1 VSPELAGKF
10 AAIGH
15 PRILVVGDLML
26 DRYVWGSVERISPE
40 APIPVLKVAEQEDRP
55 GGAFRVAAALAA
67 LDARV
72 ECAGVVGGD
81 PDGAALLKL
90 LDEFGV
96 DAKAVLRL
104 PDRPTTVKT
113 RMVARVQQLFRVDK
127 EDPSPIPTEATKW
140 LLRRVEAAARRAD
153 AVLVPDY
160 NKGVLT
166 QPFLHALIRAAM
178 AAGKP
183 IIVDPARGVD
193 ARRYKGATAICPNR
207 LEAALAAGQF
217 VVRPSGRTGGGSGPH
232 GEGIR
237 AEARTTDR
245 IGRLLL
251 RRLGLEACVI
261 TRDREGM
268 SLYRKG
274 VKPFHVKARAH
285 EVFDVTGA
293 GDVVLSLLGFV
304 LAGGGGFEEAVAI
317 ANVAGGIE
325 VAKFGFVPL
334 TRHEIQAEL
343 EVPAHAETKLRSRG
357 ELATIVAGLKAQ
369 GKTVVFTNG
378 CFDLLNANHISLLRH
393 AKGLGDVLIVATNGD
408 ESIRRLKGP
417 NRPILAEAE
426 RVELLSA
433 VHHVDYVTVFPE
445 DTPRPLLALLQ
456 PDILVKGGDYQRKE
470 EVVGW
475 EIVESYGGRIERA
488 PLSKYHSTSRIVEK
502 VLNTHGEGKT

>member
-1 VSPELAGKF
+1 MNPQLAETF
-10 AAIGH
+10 AAIGR
-15 PRILVVGDLML
+15 PRILVAGDLML
-26 DRYVWGSVERISPE
+26 DRYVWGAVERISPE

-72 ECAGVVGGD
+72 EAAGVVGD
-81 PDGAALLKL
+81 DADGAALRRL

-96 DAKAVLRL
+96 DAKAVLSL

-113 RMVARVQQLFRVDK
+113 RLVARVQQLFRVDR
-127 EDPSPIPTEATKW
+127 EVSDPIPDRAQAWLAKRIEAAV
-140 LLRRVEAAARRAD
+140 RRVD

-160 NKGVLT
+160 NKGAL
-166 QPFLHALIRAAM
+166 PPPLLHGIIRAAR

-183 IIVDPARGVD
+183 VVVDPARGVD
-193 ARRYKGATAICPNR
+193 AARYSGATAVCPNR
-207 LEAALAAGQF
+207 SEAALAAGLPNDAAL
-217 VVRPSGRTGGGSGPH
+217 VDKAGR
-232 GEGIR
+232 R
-237 AEARTTDR
+237 
-245 IGRLLL
+245 LL
-251 RRLGLEACVI
+251 RRLGLEACII
-261 TRDREGM
+261 TRDREGI
-268 SLYRKG
+268 SLYRNG
-274 VKPFHVKARAH
+274 CKPYHVAARTH

-304 LAGGGGFEEAVAI
+304 LAGRGGYEDAVAI

-343 EVPAHAETKLRSRG
+343 EVPAHTETTKLRSRG
-357 ELATIVAGLKAQ
+357 ELATIVAKLKSQ
-369 GKTVVFTNG
+369 GKTIVFTNG

-393 AKGLGDVLIVATNGD
+393 CKSLGDVLIVATNSD

-417 NRPILAEAE
+417 NRPILSEAE

-456 PDILVKGGDYQRKE
+456 PDILVKGGDYKRKE

-475 EIVESYGGRIERA
+475 EIVEAYGGRIERA
-488 PLSKYHSTSRIVEK
+488 PMSNYHSTSDVVRR
-502 VLNTHGEGKT
+502 VLDTHGRSNR

>member
-1 VSPELAGKF
+1 MNPELAARF
-10 AAIGH
+10 ASIGR

-26 DRYVWGSVERISPE
+26 DRYVWGSVDRVSPE
-40 APIPVLKVAEQEDRP
+40 APIPVLKVTEQEDRP

-67 LDARV
+67 LDAKV
-72 ECAGVVGGD
+72 ECAGVIGD
-81 PDGAALLKL
+81 DADGAALMRL

-104 PDRPTTVKT
+104 PGRPTTVKT
-113 RMVARVQQLFRVDK
+113 RMVARVQQLFRVDR
-127 EDPSPIPTEATKW
+127 EVADAIPESAQAR
-140 LLRRVEAAARRAD
+140 LLKRVGAALKRAD

-166 QPFLHALIRAAM
+166 PPFLHALIRAAK
-178 AAGKP
+178 AAGRP
-183 IIVDPARGVD
+183 LIVDPARGVD
-193 ARRYKGATAICPNR
+193 PTRYKGATAICPNR
-207 LEAALAAGQF
+207 FEAALAAGL
-217 VVRPSGRTGGGSGPH
+217 PN
-232 GEGIR
+232 
-237 AEARTTDR
+237 EAPLVDK
-245 IGRLLL
+245 IAVAPL
-251 RRLGLEACVI
+251 RRLGLDACVI

-274 VKPFHVKARAH
+274 EKPYHVKARAH

-304 LAGGGGFEEAVAI
+304 LAGGGDFEDAVAI

-343 EVPAHAETKLRSRG
+343 EVAAYAETKLRSRG
-357 ELATIVAGLKAQ
+357 ELATIVKKLKSQ

-393 AKGLGDVLIVATNGD
+393 SKSLGDVLIVATNSD

-417 NRPILAEAE
+417 SRPILSEAE

-445 DTPRPLLALLQ
+445 DTPRPLLQLLQ
-456 PDILVKGGDYQRKE
+456 PDILVKGGDYKRKE

-475 EIVESYGGRIERA
+475 EIVESYGGRIARA
-488 PLSKYHSTSRIVEK
+488 PMSNYHSTSRIVEK
-502 VLNTHGEGKT
+502 VLNSHGRSRT

>member
-1 VSPELAGKF
+1 MNPELAARF
-10 AAIGH
+10 AAIGR
-15 PRILVVGDLML
+15 PRLLVVGDLML
-26 DRYVWGSVERISPE
+26 DRYVWGSVDRISPE
-40 APIPVLKVAEQEDRP
+40 APIPVLKVTEQEDRP

-67 LDARV
+67 VDARV
-72 ECAGVVGGD
+72 ECAGVIGD
-81 PDGAALLKL
+81 DADGAALMRL

-113 RMVARVQQLFRVDK
+113 RMVARVQQLFRVDR
-127 EDPSPIPTEATKW
+127 EVAGPIPESAQAW
-140 LLRRVEAAARRAD
+140 LMKRIEGAVRRVD

-166 QPFLHALIRAAM
+166 PPLLHALIRAAR

-183 IIVDPARGVD
+183 IVVDPARGVD
-193 ARRYKGATAICPNR
+193 SARYKGATAICPNR
-207 LEAALAAGQF
+207 IEAALAAG
-217 VVRPSGRTGGGSGPH
+217 VPD
-232 GEGIR
+232 
-237 AEARTTDR
+237 EAGQVDKA
-245 IGRLLL
+245 GRLLL
-251 RRLGLEACVI
+251 RRLGLDACVI

-274 VKPFHVKARAH
+274 EKPYHVKARAH

-304 LAGGGGFEEAVAI
+304 LAGGGSFEEAVAI
-317 ANVAGGIE
+317 ANVGGGIE

-343 EVPAHAETKLRSRG
+343 EVAVHAETKLRSRG
-357 ELATIVAGLKAQ
+357 ELATIVAKLKSQ

-393 AKGLGDVLIVATNGD
+393 SKSLGDVLIVATNSD

-417 NRPILAEAE
+417 SRPILSEAE

-433 VHHVDYVTVFPE
+433 VHHVDYVTVFSE

-456 PDILVKGGDYQRKE
+456 PDILVKGGDYKRKE

-475 EIVESYGGRIERA
+475 EIVESYGGRIARA
-488 PLSKYHSTSRIVEK
+488 PMSSYHSTSDVVRK
-502 VLNTHGEGKT
+502 VLDTHGRSNG

>member
-1 VSPELAGKF
+1 MNLELAQKF
-10 AAIGH
+10 AAIGQ

-26 DRYVWGSVERISPE
+26 DRYVWGSVDRISPE
-40 APIPVLKVAEQEDRP
+40 APIPVLKVTEQEDRP

-67 LDARV
+67 LDAKV
-72 ECAGVVGGD
+72 ECAGVIGD
-81 PDGAALLKL
+81 DADGAGLLRL

-96 DAKAVLRL
+96 DARAVLRL
-104 PDRPTTVKT
+104 PGRPTTVKT
-113 RMVARVQQLFRVDK
+113 RMVARVQQLFRVDR
-127 EDPSPIPTEATKW
+127 EDASPISPQASEW
-140 LLRRVEAAARRAD
+140 LLRRVESALRRVD

-160 NKGVLT
+160 GKGVLT
-166 QPFLHALIRAAM
+166 PPLLHAIIRSAR

-183 IIVDPARGVD
+183 VIVDPARGVD
-193 ARRYKGATAICPNR
+193 AARYKGAAAICPNR
-207 LEAALAAGQF
+207 IEAALAAGI
-217 VVRPSGRTGGGSGPH
+217 PN
-232 GEGIR
+232 E
-237 AEARTTDR
+237 AEMVDK

-251 RRLGLEACVI
+251 RRLALDACII
-261 TRDREGM
+261 TRDREGI

-274 VKPFHVKARAH
+274 EKPYHVTARTH

-304 LAGGGGFEEAVAI
+304 LAGGGSFEEAVAI

-343 EVPAHAETKLRSRG
+343 EVAVHTETKLRSRG
-357 ELATIVAGLKAQ
+357 ELATIVAKLKSQ

-393 AKGLGDVLIVATNGD
+393 SKSLGDVLIVATNSD

-417 NRPILAEAE
+417 SRPILSQAE

-445 DTPRPLLALLQ
+445 DTPRPLLQLLQ
-456 PDILVKGGDYQRKE
+456 PDILVKGGDYKRKE

-488 PLSKYHSTSRIVEK
+488 PKADFHSTSRIVEK
-502 VLNTHGEGKT
+502 VLNAHGRSGK

>member
-1 VSPELAGKF
+1 MNPDLAATF
-10 AAIGH
+10 ASIGH

-40 APIPVLKVAEQEDRP
+40 APIPVLKVTEQEDRP

-72 ECAGVVGGD
+72 ECAGVVGED
-81 PDGAALLKL
+81 PDGAALVRL

-96 DAKAVLRL
+96 DARAVLRL
-104 PDRPTTVKT
+104 PGRPTTVKT
-113 RMVARVQQLFRVDK
+113 RMVARVQQLFRVDR
-127 EDPSPIPTEATKW
+127 EVAEPIPESAQAW
-140 LLRRVEAAARRAD
+140 LAKRSEAAVRRAD

-160 NKGVLT
+160 GKGVLT
-166 QPFLHALIRAAM
+166 PPLLHALIRAAR

-193 ARRYKGATAICPNR
+193 AARYKGATAICPNR
-207 LEAALAAGQF
+207 LEAALAAGLPSEAP
-217 VVRPSGRTGGGSGPH
+217 VVDK
-232 GEGIR
+232 
-237 AEARTTDR
+237 A
-245 IGRLLL
+245 GRLLL
-251 RRLGLEACVI
+251 RRLGLDACII
-261 TRDREGM
+261 TRDREGI
-268 SLYRKG
+268 SLYRRG
-274 VKPFHVKARAH
+274 AKPYHVKARAH

-304 LAGGGGFEEAVAI
+304 LAGGGGLEDAVAI

-334 TRHEIQAEL
+334 TRHEIQAAL
-343 EVPAHAETKLRSRG
+343 EVPAHTDTKLRSRG
-357 ELATIVAGLKAQ
+357 ELATIVASLKAQ
-369 GKTVVFTNG
+369 GKTIVFTNG
-378 CFDLLNANHISLLRH
+378 CFDLLNANHISLLRYS
-393 AKGLGDVLIVATNGD
+393 KSLGDVLIVATNSD

-417 NRPILAEAE
+417 TRPILSEAE

-445 DTPRPLLALLQ
+445 DTPRPLLRLLQ
-456 PDILVKGGDYQRKE
+456 PDILVKGGDYKRKE

-488 PLSKYHSTSRIVEK
+488 PMSSFHSTSRIVEK
-502 VLNTHGEGKT
+502 VLNSHGGSKG

>member
-1 VSPELAGKF
+1 MNPELAGKF
-10 AAIGH
+10 AAIGR

-26 DRYVWGSVERISPE
+26 DRYVWGAVDRISPE
-40 APIPVLKVAEQEDRP
+40 APIPVLRVAEEEDRP

-72 ECAGVVGGD
+72 ECAGVVGD
-81 PDGAALLKL
+81 DADGGALRRL

-96 DAKAVLRL
+96 DARAVLRL
-104 PDRPTTVKT
+104 SDRPTTVKT
-113 RMVARVQQLFRVDK
+113 RMVARVQQLFRVDR
-127 EDPSPIPTEATKW
+127 EVADPIPEDAQAW
-140 LLRRVEAAARRAD
+140 LLKRVEAAVRRVD

-166 QPFLHALIRAAM
+166 PPLLHALIRAAK

-183 IIVDPARGVD
+183 VIVDPARGVD
-193 ARRYKGATAICPNR
+193 ARRYRGATAVCPNR
-207 LEAALAAGQF
+207 LEAALAAGLPDGAGQ
-217 VVRPSGRTGGGSGPH
+217 VDKV
-232 GEGIR
+232 
-237 AEARTTDR
+237 
-245 IGRLLL
+245 GRLLL
-251 RRLGLEACVI
+251 RRLGLDACVI
-261 TRDREGM
+261 TRDREGI

-274 VKPFHVKARAH
+274 QKPYHVTARTH

-293 GDVVLSLLGFV
+293 GDVVLSVLGFV
-304 LAGGGGFEEAVAI
+304 LAGGGDFEEAVAI

-343 EVPAHAETKLRSRG
+343 EVAVHAETKLRSRG
-357 ELATIVAGLKAQ
+357 ELASIVAKLKSQ

-393 AKGLGDVLIVATNGD
+393 CKSLGDVLIVATNSD

-417 NRPILAEAE
+417 SRPILSEAE

-433 VHHVDYVTVFPE
+433 VHHVDYVTVFSE
-445 DTPRPLLALLQ
+445 DTPQPLLALLQ
-456 PDILVKGGDYQRKE
+456 PDILVKGGDYKRKE

-488 PLSKYHSTSRIVEK
+488 PFSNYHSTSDVVRK
-502 VLNTHGEGKT
+502 VLDAHGRSKE